1 MQPLNI
7 TLVAGPA
14 GVGKTTWIRQ
24 QVDRSQSAAYLTVG
38 SGEPSIDMAY
48 LATEVPA
55 LILLPIHLL
64 PDVLED
70 LAEAEIYLEL
80 GASLDPQSLV
90 LPEKMSNCRR
100 VAILPPAAKQT
111 EWHGW
116 ADLTV
121 NGIELPDLL
130 PQSQLW
136 RFQLTG
142 QVFDLASLHTF
153 WDELMQGAYGKVQR
167 AKGIFDVSDGR
178 SLYFDFV
185 ADLVETELELDLP
198 RWCNGRPDRFSGI
211 EVLGEGLDQ
220 ATIVQTIQ
228 DCCLDDRMLAYYQQQ
243 VRDWMNE
250 EMQEN
255 N

>member
-24 QVDRSQSAAYLTVG
+24 QVDRSQSAAYLSLG

-55 LILLPIHLL
+55 LILLPLHLL
-64 PDVLED
+64 PDFLED
-70 LAEAEIYLEL
+70 LAAAEIYLEL
-80 GASLDPQSLV
+80 GASLDLKSLV
-90 LPEKMSNCRR
+90 LPEKMANCRR

-111 EWHGW
+111 EWHDW

-121 NGIELPDLL
+121 SGIELPGLL
-130 PQSQLW
+130 QPPQLW
-136 RFQLTG
+136 RSQLTG

-153 WDELMQGAYGKVQR
+153 WYELMQGAYGKVQR
-167 AKGIFDVSDGR
+167 AKGIFDGSDGR

-185 ADLVETELELDLP
+185 ADSVETELELNLP
-198 RWCNGRPDRFSGI
+198 RWWNGRPDRFSGI